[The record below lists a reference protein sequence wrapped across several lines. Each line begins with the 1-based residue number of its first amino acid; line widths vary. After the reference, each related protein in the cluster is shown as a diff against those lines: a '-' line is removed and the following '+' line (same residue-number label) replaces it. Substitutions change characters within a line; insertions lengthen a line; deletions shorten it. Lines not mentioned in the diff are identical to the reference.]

1 MIEAIRHA
9 GPILVLVGAGGV
21 FGNVLKNTPLA
32 AMVQQWVSN
41 GSFSKLVF
49 LLIAYAIGCLL
60 KTAQGSTTSAII
72 VATSILSPIALI
84 AGYSE
89 PFSLSLLLAATASG
103 AMMVSHANDAYF
115 WVISQFS
122 ELTMAQTYRS
132 FSILSTV
139 LSLSSLLFIMIVA
152 AVLL

>member
-1 MIEAIRHA
+1 M
-9 GPILVLVGAGGV
+9 VG
-21 FGNVLKNTPLA
+21 N
-32 AMVQQWVSN
+32 WVKS
-41 GSFSKLVF
+41 GSFSPFTF

-72 VATSILSPIALI
+72 IATSILAPIAAI
-84 AGYSE
+84 AGFKE
-89 PFSLSLLLAATASG
+89 PLQLSLLLSSTAAG
-103 AMMVSHANDAYF
+103 AMMVSHTNDAYF